1 MVTELV
7 EPEFTENK
15 PDEQAKP
22 DQEIDVNAEN
32 SYYYSVLVP
41 NAPMALF
48 KTATVG
54 PQLPKALKLD
64 PKSQ

>member
-32 SYYYSVLVP
+32 SYYYSELVLYV
-41 NAPMALF
+41 PMALLE
-48 KTATVG
+48 TAAVG

-64 PKSQ
+64 PKLQ